1 MAQRFGPW
9 DDAVNR
15 ELLATI
21 KTIVTNYRAGDSED
35 YLDGEDVV
43 DAIAS
48 AINDVEGTDL

>member
-1 MAQRFGPW
+1 MTQRFGPW

-15 ELLATI
+15 ELLTTI